1 MSAPAPAAATTTAAG
16 DRDRLPR
23 PERNAILP
31 AEPARMDDR
40 RDPIHLH
47 HPGTGVTR
55 RVRVAAAVV
64 RRREEL
70 LLTQRPPG
78 GPLGLMWEFP
88 GGKIEEGE
96 SPEHALVRELREE
109 LGVAARALQVLEV
122 HSHDYAHGLEV
133 EIVFLRCELESL
145 DFTPSPAV
153 HAVRWVRPAALDLN
167 EVLAA
172 DREFLRGLGAA

>member
-1 MSAPAPAAATTTAAG
+1 
-16 DRDRLPR
+16 
-23 PERNAILP
+23 
-31 AEPARMDDR
+31 MDDR

-47 HPGTGVTR
+47 HPGAGVSR

-64 RRREEL
+64 RRGDSL

-78 GPLGLMWEFP
+78 GPLGLQWELP

-109 LGVAARALQVLEV
+109 LGVRARALEIVEV
-122 HSHDYAHGLEV
+122 NSHDYPHGLEV
-133 EIVFLRCELESL
+133 EIVFVRCELDSF

-153 HAVRWVRPAALDLN
+153 HAVRWVNPAEIDLE

-172 DREFLRGLGAA
+172 DRDFLRDLSARG